1 MFKHGLDRRAASYT
15 WTVLFVLLLLAVVYL
30 IRETLFVFALALLF
44 SYLLWPLVHYLD
56 RRLPGRSKMPALA
69 IVYLSLV
76 GLLIIIGIAVGS
88 RVVLQANALAARI
101 PELLSRLEKPV
112 ELIASPSLPTFK
124 EAVISTLQKQ
134 LVEHSRDLLSL
145 LPNVALGF
153 LSHAGS
159 VIYIVLVPILG
170 FFFLKDGPEFRN
182 SILEMF
188 AEGSRRD
195 EIKDIAADVHLLLAQ
210 YMRALVLLAAAAFV
224 ACGSFFSLIGV
235 PYGILL
241 AAIAFLLEFI
251 PLLGPLVAAVAIL
264 MVAGLSGFH
273 HLLWILV
280 FLAVFRVFQ
289 DYVLLPH
296 LLSKGAK
303 LQPVVVIFG
312 ILAGAQIAGIPG
324 SFLAVPI
331 LATLRIIYRQLK
343 KKLLDSTLDRP
354 GTGIVQASRKTANH
368 AMSGPPAG

>member
-1 MFKHGLDRRAASYT
+1 MFTHGLDRRAASYT
-15 WTVLFVLLLLAVVYL
+15 WTVLFILLLLAVVYL

-44 SYLLWPLVHYLD
+44 AYLLWPLVHHLD
-56 RRLPGRSKMPALA
+56 RLLPGRSKMPALT
-69 IVYLSLV
+69 IVYSSLV
-76 GLLIIIGIAVGS
+76 GLLIVIGIAVGS
-88 RVVLQANALAARI
+88 RVVLQANALAMRI

-112 ELIASPSLPTFK
+112 ELIAPPSLPTFK

-159 VIYIVLVPILG
+159 LIYIVLVPILG
-170 FFFLKDGPEFRN
+170 FLFLKDGPEFRD

-188 AEGSRRD
+188 AEESRRNQIR
-195 EIKDIAADVHLLLAQ
+195 EIAADVHSLLAQ
-210 YMRALVLLAAAAFV
+210 YMRALVLLAAAAF
-224 ACGSFFSLIGV
+224 AAYGLFFSLIGV

-241 AAIAFLLEFI
+241 AAIAFFLEFI

-264 MVAGLSGFH
+264 MVAGLSGFQ

-280 FLAVFRVFQ
+280 FLAVFRIFQ
-289 DYVLLPH
+289 DYVLSPQ

-312 ILAGAQIAGIPG
+312 VLAGGQIAGIPG
-324 SFLAVPI
+324 IFLSVPV
-331 LATLRIIYRQLK
+331 LAILRIVYRQLK
-343 KKLLDSTLDRP
+343 KKLVVSTPDRP
-354 GTGIVQASRKTANH
+354 GTGFV
-368 AMSGPPAG
+368 

>member
-15 WTVLFVLLLLAVVYL
+15 WTVAFILLLLGVVYL

-44 SYLLWPLVHYLD
+44 AYLLRPLVYYLD
-56 RRLPGRSKMPALA
+56 RRLPGRSRAPALA

-76 GLLIIIGIAVGS
+76 GLLIVVGIAVGS
-88 RVVLQANALAARI
+88 RVVLQANALAMRI

-112 ELIASPSLPTFK
+112 ELIASPPLPTFM
-124 EAVISTLQKQ
+124 EAVISTLKKQ

-145 LPNVALGF
+145 LPNIALGF

-159 VIYIVLVPILG
+159 FIYIVLVPILG
-170 FFFLKDGPEFRN
+170 FFFLKDGPEFSN
-182 SILEMF
+182 SILEMI
-188 AEGSRRD
+188 AKGSRRD
-195 EIKDIAADVHLLLAQ
+195 EIKEIAADVHLLLAE
-210 YMRALVLLAAAAFV
+210 YMRALVLLAAAAFAAYV
-224 ACGSFFSLIGV
+224 LFFSLIGV

-241 AAIAFLLEFI
+241 AAIAFFLEFI
-251 PLLGPLVAAVAIL
+251 PVVGPLVAAVAIL

-289 DYVLLPH
+289 DYVLSPH

-312 ILAGAQIAGIPG
+312 ILAGGQIAGIPG
-324 SFLAVPI
+324 IFLSVPV
-331 LATLRIIYRQLK
+331 LATLRIAYRQLK
-343 KKLLDSTLDRP
+343 KKLLDSALDRP
-354 GTGIVQASRKTANH
+354 ETGIV
-368 AMSGPPAG
+368 